1 MSSIHQINPAT
12 GSSSDSIRLVSENKG
27 LQARGLGK
35 HFGKKRVVRDISLG
49 VRRGEVVGLLGPN
62 GAGKTTTFY
71 MLTGLIPCDEGA
83 IFLDGMDVTETPLFQ
98 RARLG
103 VGYLPQES
111 SIFRGLSVEKNIRAV
126 L

>member
-27 LQARGLGK
+27 LQARAWQAFWQK
-35 HFGKKRVVRDISLG
+35 AVRDISLG

-71 MLTGLIPCDEGA
+71 MLTGLIPQKRT
-83 IFLDGMDVTETPLFQ
+83 FPDGMDVTETPLFQ

-103 VGYLPQES
+103 VGYLPWNQAFS
-111 SIFRGLSVEKNIRAV
+111 AG
-126 L
+126 